1 MELMSAQSHST
12 WQLGTKY
19 VTLNDQTGYTVQTA
33 AETTTQIDMDS
44 SIDANHTET
53 PRYTTNERR
62 RLHRP
67 AEQKGQRTPQLCDK
81 TISMRW
87 ASCAG
92 AVVGPSDRNHAI
104 CPTVPHWSLL
114 ELWAGQSLPSGYS
127 VAKRT
132 RIYKR

>member
-1 MELMSAQSHST
+1 MSAQSHSS

-33 AETTTQIDMDS
+33 AETTTQIDMHS

-67 AEQKGQRTPQLCDK
+67 AEQKGQRTPQMCDK
-81 TISMRW
+81 NNQHEMGVTRRRCREPLRSKSRDLFD
-87 ASCAG
+87 C
-92 AVVGPSDRNHAI
+92 PS
-104 CPTVPHWSLL
+104 L
-114 ELWAGQSLPSGYS
+114 ELVGIVGRPVVTIG
-127 VAKRT
+127 
-132 RIYKR
+132 I